1 MTSALAARLP
11 SQEAGNSDGKPEIA
25 GDPTPAEAK
34 RLMLAPSTTVSAV
47 VDLDLL
53 DDEGGTSPVH
63 AELRY
68 DSADPF
74 AVRGDFSLNGQ
85 VVRWVFAR
93 TLLRTGLYEPAGDGD
108 VRVRPWVDED
118 GRAIV
123 LIELRSPGGE
133 ATMRALS
140 GDLAAFLR
148 RTETLVAA
156 GCESTHIDLDATL
169 ERLLQDDPA

>member
-1 MTSALAARLP
+1 
-11 SQEAGNSDGKPEIA
+11 
-25 GDPTPAEAK
+25 
-34 RLMLAPSTTVSAV
+34 MLARSTNVNV
-47 VDLDLL
+47 MVDLDLL
-53 DDEGGTSPVH
+53 DDEGGTSPVQ
-63 AELRY
+63 AELCY

-74 AVRGDFSLNGQ
+74 AVRGDFRLNGQ

-93 TLLRTGLYEPAGDGD
+93 ALLRAGLYGPAGDGD

-123 LIELRSPGGE
+123 LIELCSPDGE

-148 RTETLVAA
+148 RTETLVEA
-156 GCESTHIDLDATL
+156 GSESTHIDLDATVQ
-169 ERLLQDDPA
+169 RLLQGDAA